1 MSHINIKTKR
11 IDNIQSVN
19 AFEIYENLCEYFQS
33 SKNPKIFMFFIS
45 LIKLSISK
53 QNANIFF
60 NILEMSYKF
69 DVCEKTIKLWL
80 KELERLEL
88 IKFNFARK
96 QLHFLSVLDHKESS
110 VYKSLQPQK
119 TAQSTPQELPTRF
132 YKNVQ
137 QIMREISRKCAH
149 QTLML
154 NNEVWRL
161 KNLSRK
167 DKKISAYKLILL
179 ELQNTK
185 DSNVYTSLTY
195 QQLTHKSLPP
205 INNPFHLR
213 IIKSNIKKSLELL
226 SS

>member
-1 MSHINIKTKR
+1 
-11 IDNIQSVN
+11 
-19 AFEIYENLCEYFQS
+19 
-33 SKNPKIFMFFIS
+33 MFFIS
-45 LIKLSISK
+45 LVKLSNAK
-53 QNANIFF
+53 QNTNIFF

-69 DVCEKTIKLWL
+69 DVCEKTIKIWL

-88 IKFNFARK
+88 IRFNFTRK
-96 QLHFLSVLDHKESS
+96 QLYFLNVLDYKESR
-110 VYKSLQPQK
+110 VYKSLH
-119 TAQSTPQELPTRF
+119 TQELPTRF

-154 NNEVWRL
+154 DNEIWRL

-167 DKKISAYKLILL
+167 DKKISKYRLILL
-179 ELQNTK
+179 ELQNIQ
-185 DSNVYTSLTY
+185 DSSFYTSITY
-195 QQLTHKSLPP
+195 QQLTQKSLPP
-205 INNPFHLR
+205 INNPYHLR

>member
-1 MSHINIKTKR
+1 MSHSKKL
-11 IDNIQSVN
+11 DKIQSQS
-19 AFEIYENLCEYFQS
+19 AFEIYENLCEYFQTN
-33 SKNPKIFMFFIS
+33 KNPKIFMFFIS
-45 LIKLSISK
+45 LVKLSNAK
-53 QNANIFF
+53 QNTNIFF

-88 IKFNFARK
+88 VRFNFTRK
-96 QLHFLSVLDHKESS
+96 QLYFLNVLDYKESR
-110 VYKSLQPQK
+110 VYKSLHTQEATNK
-119 TAQSTPQELPTRF
+119 IPQELPTRF

-154 NNEVWRL
+154 DNEIWRL

-167 DKKISAYKLILL
+167 DKKISKYRLILL
-179 ELQNTK
+179 ELQNIQ
-185 DSNVYTSLTY
+185 DSSFYTSITY
-195 QQLTHKSLPP
+195 QQLTQKSLPP
-205 INNPFHLR
+205 INNPYHLR